1 MRSGFTV
8 AAAVVISMGLLGCAG
23 KKSNKEATILPPPAP
38 LHSEPLPASL
48 ASAPT
53 PVQQAPAPAP
63 APAAA
68 PAYVEQ
74 PEYTAP
80 RATGRTYR
88 IKPGDT
94 LMKIARQEYN
104 DASAWRRIADANS
117 ITNPDRILVGQEI
130 VLP

>member
-1 MRSGFTV
+1 
-8 AAAVVISMGLLGCAG
+8 MGLLGCAG
-23 KKSNKEATILPPPAP
+23 KKSNKEATVLPPPPP
-38 LHSEPLPASL
+38 LYSEPLPASL

-53 PVQQAPAPAP
+53 PVQQSPAPAPAPTPAPAPAP

-68 PAYVEQ
+68 PVYVEQ
-74 PEYTAP
+74 AQEPAP
-80 RATGRTYR
+80 RASGRIYR
-88 IKPGDT
+88 IKQGDT

-104 DASAWRRIADANS
+104 DASAWRKIAEANS